1 MTRYAILATVV
12 MVIIYILYQTILNG
26 WVIK

>member
-1 MTRYAILATVV
+1 MTKYAILATVV
-12 MVIIYILYQTILNG
+12 MVVIYILYQTILYG